1 MQKSALSRIGALIA
15 LFALLVLP
23 LASCGSGDITG
34 PGLFKLDGAEL
45 HKILVL
51 VAVGAAAMAVF
62 YVSRNAQIGLGGL
75 GLGALAVAALMVVQD
90 GNADTAVRYGTW
102 VAAVGFLL
110 VLIAGLTTPE
120 TRPAPV
126 RKMPAKRAAPKKA
139 ARKKTTR
146 R

>member
-1 MQKSALSRIGALIA
+1 MEKSTLSRIGALIA
-15 LFALLVLP
+15 LVALMVLP
-23 LASCGSGDITG
+23 LASCGTGDITG
-34 PGLFKLDGAEL
+34 PGLFKLEGAEL

-51 VAVGAAAMAVF
+51 VAVVAAALAVF

-102 VAAVGFLL
+102 VAAAGFLL
-110 VLIAGLTTPE
+110 VLVAGLTTPE
-120 TRPAPV
+120 SRPAAV